1 MIPMQSLHKVF
12 LFSSNSETKETEET
26 SEEDGQIAE
35 KNKQTEED
43 NEEDRIG
50 EPDEDVIELPQIK
63 SRQQLLAHREL
74 LEEIPEVELEFEA
87 QREKL
92 EGLEEILEEEED
104 EDLEDDMNHL
114 EEEEEDMEI
123 IEDEGGE
130 DIWADREEYV
140 PRRSF
145 SRQDDRDTDE
155 WEWTANGSGR
165 TGAQYNRYAR

>member
-12 LFSSNSETKETEET
+12 LFTPKSESEE
-26 SEEDGQIAE
+26 SEEVSKEDGQITG
-35 KNKQTEED
+35 NKEQTK
-43 NEEDRIG
+43 
-50 EPDEDVIELPQIK
+50 EDVEEGNIEEPEEEVIDLPQIK
-63 SRQQLLAHREL
+63 SRQHLLAHREV

-87 QREKL
+87 QRDKL

-104 EDLEDDMNHL
+104 EDLEDEMNQL
-114 EEEEEDMEI
+114 DEEDMEI
-123 IEDEGGE
+123 IEEEGGE
-130 DIWADREEYV
+130 DFWADREEYV

-145 SRQDDRDTDE
+145 SRQDQDVDE

>member
-12 LFSSNSETKETEET
+12 LFSPKSETVETEET
-26 SEEDGQIAE
+26 C
-35 KNKQTEED
+35 KNDEQVTENKEQTEEE
-43 NEEDRIG
+43 NVKGKIEEPEEVLD
-50 EPDEDVIELPQIK
+50 LPQIK
-63 SRQQLLAHREL
+63 SRQHLLAHREV

-104 EDLEDDMNHL
+104 EDLEDEMNHL
-114 EEEEEDMEI
+114 DEEDMEI
-123 IEDEGGE
+123 IEEEGGE
-130 DIWADREEYV
+130 DFWVDREEYV

-145 SRQDDRDTDE
+145 SRQDDRDIDE